1 MLNVIDVFK
10 ASVIGNI
17 DVWHANMD
25 VALSFTLSLF
35 GGQEQT
41 YFISLFTDT
50 YGGLRLLTF
59 KLKITSFV
67 NCRVIPFEI
76 YLRLK
81 SAMIYVHCQTEEQLG
96 YPTF

>member
-25 VALSFTLSLF
+25 VAPSFMLSLF
-35 GGQEQT
+35 GEQEQT
-41 YFISLFTDT
+41 NFNSLLTDT

-59 KLKITSFV
+59 KLKITYFV
-67 NCRVIPFEI
+67 NCRVIPFEKYI
-76 YLRLK
+76 WLK